1 MTISISPTDTNDTAY
16 PNDNIHA
23 FYHDSP
29 LHHQQ
34 CLTGDLAQRC
44 EEENHLTPTSIQPQ
58 NDNVHSIRAPHRNYP
73 GGNEILSR
81 PASRMD
87 FVLGSSSTQSA
98 NAQDEVETQTQARSH
113 KRTPSAT
120 FRWTREILK
129 KMRLTGAT
137 STSDFEL
144 PPCPEI
150 SATIEPSKAA
160 AFLYNGSFTDDE
172 GMSTTS
178 DIASSLELD
187 SSASNSS
194 LLSSSS
200 SGSFPALES
209 ITISLSSSS
218 DFDGSLEDSDTD
230 SDSDSLK
237 EIDLGD
243 GLTGEGNECVS
254 PVKEEQAYV
263 HTYSPIPVSPSIT
276 QSPCS
281 LYPANPHTESILE
294 SFGDGDL
301 DQNMLEYTPEPRSK
315 YTCLPSPL
323 SLFPPVIPSPFSQ
336 SQSTLQSPPQSPFQP
351 QRHLYTDRGHSRHA
365 LHYRKWF
372 WALRE
377 EDWARYTEWLGD
389 YQSQQEAYSGMSTS
403 PVLTDLTETQSS
415 EQDGISPPAVQRW
428 QPEPG
433 CSPVLQGWQPELQ
446 EQDRFK
452 LFPSLFSS
460 SRDSGPNN
468 SRQQQTETSGSVLE
482 DFGRS
487 SLPPLTIHPRWGDL
501 VRLNFVTTYSSAV
514 ACTETWCMHTDRYL
528 LVGMGLGLWT
538 IRKVLWL
545 SELNRVC
552 AIPRPREEEEAEGEK
567 TFVADDESKD
577 PRAGS
582 CAENCSNCDD
592 NDSLSEEDDD
602 SEEGEVMY
610 SSVVS
615 LASLISTT
623 TSSED
628 SDVTLVE
635 SDSDSEAPLNASS
648 MSDIAAQ
655 AEPELSGRSVDF
667 DKTCSSSG
675 ILADEDE
682 EEDFEEVDLGLGCGS
697 STAACSSSLSG
708 SSNASVDNCCSETES
723 LALLRTLYFDSHAV
737 PSSMVTKDY
746 AMSNAQGKCKFNTQN
761 PQLELPSLAKR
772 SWYEQCVL
780 LLQLTGTR
788 ETRV

>member
-1 MTISISPTDTNDTAY
+1 MTVSLSPTNTNDTAY
-16 PNDNIHA
+16 PHDNTHA
-23 FYHDSP
+23 FHHDSP
-29 LHHQQ
+29 LHHEQFLSGGPAQQ
-34 CLTGDLAQRC
+34 RK
-44 EEENHLTPTSIQPQ
+44 EENHLFPASIQSP
-58 NDNVHSIRAPHRNYP
+58 NENAHCVGTPHRNYT
-73 GGNEILSR
+73 GVNEVPPR

-87 FVLGSSSTQSA
+87 FVSGFSSTQST
-98 NAQDEVETQTQARSH
+98 NALDEVETQTQVRSH

-137 STSDFEL
+137 PTSDFEP

-160 AFLYNGSFTDDE
+160 TFLYNGSFADDE
-172 GMSTTS
+172 GMSITS
-178 DIASSLELD
+178 DIASSPEFD
-187 SSASNSS
+187 SLASNSS

-200 SGSFPALES
+200 SGSYPALES

-243 GLTGEGNECVS
+243 GLTGEGNECVA
-254 PVKEEQAYV
+254 PVKEEQTYV
-263 HTYSPIPVSPSIT
+263 HTYSPIPVSPSIA
-276 QSPCS
+276 QSPCTS
-281 LYPANPHTESILE
+281 YPANPHTESILE

-301 DQNMLEYTPEPRSK
+301 DQNMLEYTPEPRPK

-336 SQSTLQSPPQSPFQP
+336 SQSTLQSPSQSPFQP

-377 EDWARYTEWLGD
+377 EDWARYTEWLGE

-403 PVLTDLTETQSS
+403 PVLTTQSS
-415 EQDGISPPAVQRW
+415 EQDKTCTPAVQGW

-433 CSPVLQGWQPELQ
+433 CSPVLQGWQPELK

-468 SRQQQTETSGSVLE
+468 SRQQQTETSGSILE
-482 DFGRS
+482 DFARS
-487 SLPPLTIHPRWGDL
+487 SLPPLTIHPRWGDI
-501 VRLNFVTTYSSAV
+501 VRLNYATTYSSAV

-545 SELNRVC
+545 SELNRIC
-552 AIPRPREEEEAEGEK
+552 AIPRPREEEEEEEAEGEK
-567 TFVADDESKD
+567 TFVVDDESKD
-577 PRAGS
+577 PISGS
-582 CAENCSNCDD
+582 CAENCSISDD
-592 NDSLSEEDDD
+592 NDNLSEEDDD

-648 MSDIAAQ
+648 MSDFAAQ
-655 AEPELSGRSVDF
+655 AEPQLSGRSVDF

-697 STAACSSSLSG
+697 SNAACSSSLSG
-708 SSNASVDNCCSETES
+708 SSNTSVDNCCSETES
-723 LALLRTLYFDSHAV
+723 LALLRTLYFDTHV
-737 PSSMVTKDY
+737 VSSSTVTKDY
-746 AMSNAQGKCKFNTQN
+746 AMSNAQGKCKLNTQHS
-761 PQLELPSLAKR
+761 QLEAPSLAKR
-772 SWYEQCVL
+772 SWYEQCEL
-780 LLQLTGTR
+780 LLQLTGAR
-788 ETRV
+788 ETGA

>member
-1 MTISISPTDTNDTAY
+1 MTVSLSPTDTNDTAY
-16 PNDNIHA
+16 PHDNIHA
-23 FYHDSP
+23 FHHDSP
-29 LHHQQ
+29 LHHEQFLSGGPAQQ
-34 CLTGDLAQRC
+34 RK
-44 EEENHLTPTSIQPQ
+44 EENHLSPASIQSP
-58 NDNVHSIRAPHRNYP
+58 NEVGTPHRNYT
-73 GGNEILSR
+73 GVNEVPPR

-87 FVLGSSSTQSA
+87 FVSGFSSTQST
-98 NAQDEVETQTQARSH
+98 NALDEVETQTQLRSH

-137 STSDFEL
+137 PTSDFEP

-150 SATIEPSKAA
+150 SATNEPSKAA
-160 AFLYNGSFTDDE
+160 TFLYNESYADDE
-172 GMSTTS
+172 GMSITS
-178 DIASSLELD
+178 DIASSPELD

-200 SGSFPALES
+200 SGSYPALES

-218 DFDGSLEDSDTD
+218 DFDGSLDDSDTD

-243 GLTGEGNECVS
+243 GLAGEGNECVV

-263 HTYSPIPVSPSIT
+263 HTYSPIPVSPSTT
-276 QSPCS
+276 QSPCPS
-281 LYPANPHTESILE
+281 YPANPHTESILE

-301 DQNMLEYTPEPRSK
+301 DQNMLEYTPEPRPK

-323 SLFPPVIPSPFSQ
+323 SFFPPVIPSPFSQ
-336 SQSTLQSPPQSPFQP
+336 SQSTLQSSSQSPFQP

-377 EDWARYTEWLGD
+377 EDWARYTEWLGE

-403 PVLTDLTETQSS
+403 PVLTTQSS
-415 EQDGISPPAVQRW
+415 EQDKTCTLPVQGW

-433 CSPVLQGWQPELQ
+433 CSPVLQGWQPELK

-460 SRDSGPNN
+460 SRNSVPNN

-482 DFGRS
+482 DFARS
-487 SLPPLTIHPRWGDL
+487 SLPPLTIHPRWGDF
-501 VRLNFVTTYSSAV
+501 VRLNFTTYSSAV

-552 AIPRPREEEEAEGEK
+552 ANPRPREEEEEEEAEGEK

-577 PRAGS
+577 CRSGS
-582 CAENCSNCDD
+582 CAENYSTGDD

-648 MSDIAAQ
+648 MSDFATQ
-655 AEPELSGRSVDF
+655 AEPQLSGRSVDF

-675 ILADEDE
+675 ILADQDE

-697 STAACSSSLSG
+697 SNAACSSSLSG
-708 SSNASVDNCCSETES
+708 SSNTSVDNCGSETES
-723 LALLRTLYFDSHAV
+723 SALLRTLYFDTHV
-737 PSSMVTKDY
+737 VSSSTKDY
-746 AMSNAQGKCKFNTQN
+746 AMSNAQGKCKLNTQY
-761 PQLELPSLAKR
+761 PQSEVPSLAKR
-772 SWYEQCVL
+772 SWYEQCEL
-780 LLQLTGTR
+780 LLQLTGAR

>member
-1 MTISISPTDTNDTAY
+1 MTISLSPADTNDTAY

-23 FYHDSP
+23 LYHGSL

-34 CLTGDLAQRC
+34 CLSGDLAQQC
-44 EEENHLTPTSIQPQ
+44 EEENHLSPASIQPQ
-58 NDNVHSIRAPHRNYP
+58 NDNAHSIGTPHRNST
-73 GGNEILSR
+73 GGNEIPPR
-81 PASRMD
+81 PASRLD
-87 FVLGSSSTQSA
+87 FVLGSSSTQLA
-98 NAQDEVETQTQARSH
+98 NAQDEVETQAQVRSH

-129 KMRLTGAT
+129 KMRLTDAT
-137 STSDFEL
+137 STSDFEP

-160 AFLYNGSFTDDE
+160 TFLYNGSFADDE
-172 GMSTTS
+172 GMSITI
-178 DIASSLELD
+178 DIASSPELD

-200 SGSFPALES
+200 SGSYPALES

-243 GLTGEGNECVS
+243 GLTGEGNECVA
-254 PVKEEQAYV
+254 PVKEEQTYV
-263 HTYSPIPVSPSIT
+263 HTYSPIPVSPSMV
-276 QSPCS
+276 QAPCTP
-281 LYPANPHTESILE
+281 YPANPHTESILE

-301 DQNMLEYTPEPRSK
+301 DQNMLEYTPEPRPK

-336 SQSTLQSPPQSPFQP
+336 SQSTLQYPSQSPFQP

-377 EDWARYTEWLGD
+377 EDWARYTEWLGE

-403 PVLTDLTETQSS
+403 PVLTTQSS
-415 EQDGISPPAVQRW
+415 EQDKTCTPAVQGW
-428 QPEPG
+428 QPEPE
-433 CSPVLQGWQPELQ
+433 CSPVLQGWQPELK

-468 SRQQQTETSGSVLE
+468 SRQQQTETSGSILE
-482 DFGRS
+482 DFARS
-487 SLPPLTIHPRWGDL
+487 SLPPLTIHPRWGDI
-501 VRLNFVTTYSSAV
+501 VRLNFATTYSSAV

-545 SELNRVC
+545 SELNRIC
-552 AIPRPREEEEAEGEK
+552 AIPRPREEEEEEEAEGEK
-567 TFVADDESKD
+567 TFVVDDESKD
-577 PRAGS
+577 PISGS
-582 CAENCSNCDD
+582 CAENCSISDD
-592 NDSLSEEDDD
+592 NDSLSEEDED

-648 MSDIAAQ
+648 MSDFVAQ
-655 AEPELSGRSVDF
+655 AEPPLSGRSVDF

-697 STAACSSSLSG
+697 SDAACSSSLSG
-708 SSNASVDNCCSETES
+708 SSNTSVDIFCPERES

-737 PSSMVTKDY
+737 SSSMVTKDY
-746 AMSNAQGKCKFNTQN
+746 AMSNAQGKCKLNTQH
-761 PQLELPSLAKR
+761 PQLEIASLAKR
-772 SWYEQCVL
+772 SWYEQCEL
-780 LLQLTGTR
+780 LLQLTGAR

>member
-1 MTISISPTDTNDTAY
+1 MTVSLSPTDTNDTAY
-16 PNDNIHA
+16 PHDNIHA
-23 FYHDSP
+23 FHHDSP
-29 LHHQQ
+29 LHHEQFLSGGPAQQ
-34 CLTGDLAQRC
+34 RK
-44 EEENHLTPTSIQPQ
+44 EENHLCPASIQSP
-58 NDNVHSIRAPHRNYP
+58 NEVGTPHRNYT
-73 GGNEILSR
+73 GVNEVPPR

-87 FVLGSSSTQSA
+87 FVSGFSSTQST
-98 NAQDEVETQTQARSH
+98 NALDEVETQTQLRSH

-137 STSDFEL
+137 PTSDFEP

-150 SATIEPSKAA
+150 SATNEPSKAA
-160 AFLYNGSFTDDE
+160 TFLYNESYADDE
-172 GMSTTS
+172 GMSITS
-178 DIASSLELD
+178 DIASSPELD

-200 SGSFPALES
+200 SGSYPALES

-218 DFDGSLEDSDTD
+218 DFDGSLDDSDTD

-243 GLTGEGNECVS
+243 GLAGEGNECVV

-263 HTYSPIPVSPSIT
+263 HTYSPIPVSPSTT
-276 QSPCS
+276 QSPCPS
-281 LYPANPHTESILE
+281 YPANPHTESILE

-301 DQNMLEYTPEPRSK
+301 DQNMLEYTPEPRPK

-336 SQSTLQSPPQSPFQP
+336 SQSTLQSSSQSPFQP

-377 EDWARYTEWLGD
+377 EDWARYTEWLGE

-403 PVLTDLTETQSS
+403 PVLTTQSS
-415 EQDGISPPAVQRW
+415 EQDKTCTLPVQGW

-433 CSPVLQGWQPELQ
+433 CSPVLQGWQPELK

-460 SRDSGPNN
+460 SRNSVPNN

-482 DFGRS
+482 DFARS
-487 SLPPLTIHPRWGDL
+487 SLPPLTIHPRWGDF
-501 VRLNFVTTYSSAV
+501 VRLNFATTYSSAV

-528 LVGMGLGLWT
+528 LVGMGLSLWT

-545 SELNRVC
+545 SELNRIC
-552 AIPRPREEEEAEGEK
+552 PIPRSREEDEEEEGEGEK
-567 TFVADDESKD
+567 TFVDDESKD
-577 PRAGS
+577 PRPGS
-582 CAENCSNCDD
+582 CAENCSTSDD

-648 MSDIAAQ
+648 MSDFAAQ
-655 AEPELSGRSVDF
+655 AEPQLSGRSVDF

-697 STAACSSSLSG
+697 SNAACSSSLSG
-708 SSNASVDNCCSETES
+708 SSNTSVDNCGSETES
-723 LALLRTLYFDSHAV
+723 LALLRTLYFDTHV
-737 PSSMVTKDY
+737 VSSSTKDY
-746 AMSNAQGKCKFNTQN
+746 AMSNAQGKCKLNTQY
-761 PQLELPSLAKR
+761 PQLEVPSLAKR
-772 SWYEQCVL
+772 SWYEQCEL
-780 LLQLTGTR
+780 LLQLTGAR